1 MMKAVPP
8 ANPFICILAWVACG
22 LFTTA
27 RAVDGLEGLGQKA
40 QEEIESID
48 TQAQFKKADLGR
60 KYVTALEALEK
71 KLAEAGKL
79 DAIVNLRAEIE
90 EVKKSGGTTGH
101 QDKELAE
108 LRDKYLKSL
117 EGIDAA
123 VKTSHAKVV
132 EELSK
137 GIREQEVVLT
147 KAGKVDEALK
157 LRTEGGQL
165 VLRLSG
171 GAAADSVPFADDPRA
186 DSAPGLKALE
196 AIPMPTQQPP
206 AVENPF
212 SGIKGSWVKSM
223 TVPTAKQK
231 IREPIY
237 IGDRNKGKWAHVVV
251 SPHSIW
257 SGAERG
263 LVHLHA
269 GGLAATKSRF
279 ENLELGADHACR
291 FDFSNCAFTDCK
303 FPKIGWWHDG
313 GRFFAKHHFENC
325 YFKGSYSRT
334 LTVQHNGIR
343 AQACVFEGID
353 FPTMRF
359 QKNQPADFVNDKWL
373 RVVHCRFVKCKIPLS
388 FLLLTRD
395 CIFENCIIADDID
408 RGDDVEITKPIEVDL
423 YVSNTQIRVNKLPA
437 AVKLNQKKYNELK
450 GVTVP
455 TAASLE
461 AMMR

>member
-1 MMKAVPP
+1 MKAIPP
-8 ANPFICILAWVACG
+8 MNSLICILAWVAFG

-27 RAVDGLEGLGQKA
+27 HAVDGLDELGKKA

-48 TQAQFKKADLGR
+48 TQAQFKKVDLGE

-71 KLAEAGKL
+71 KLAESGKL

-90 EVKKSGGTTGH
+90 EVKKSGGTTSH

-117 EGIDAA
+117 EGIDAGA
-123 VKTSHAKVV
+123 KTARAKVV
-132 EELSK
+132 AELSK
-137 GIREQEVVLT
+137 AIRDQEIVLT

-157 LRTEGGQL
+157 LRSEGGQL

-186 DSAPGLKALE
+186 DSAPGLKSLE

-206 AVENPF
+206 PFVNPF
-212 SGIKGSWVKSM
+212 SGIEGAWVKSM

-237 IGDRNKGKWAHVVV
+237 IGDRNKGKWAFVVV

-269 GGLAATKSRF
+269 AGLAATKSRF

-291 FDFSNCAFTDCK
+291 FDFSMCAFTDCK

-343 AQACVFEGID
+343 AQACVFEDID
-353 FPTMRF
+353 FPTYRF

-373 RVVHCRFVKCKIPLS
+373 RVVHSRFVKCKIPLS

-395 CIFENCIIADDID
+395 CIFENCIISDDID
-408 RGDDVEITKPIEVDL
+408 RGDDVAITKPIEIDM

-437 AVKLNQKKYNELK
+437 AVKLNQKKFNELK

>member
-1 MMKAVPP
+1 MMKAIPRATSLV
-8 ANPFICILAWVACG
+8 CILAWVACG
-22 LFTTA
+22 LLTTA
-27 RAVDGLEGLGQKA
+27 LAVDGLDALGQKA

-48 TQAQFKKADLGR
+48 TQAQFKKADLGG
-60 KYVTALEALEK
+60 KYVTALESLEK

-79 DAIVNLRAEIE
+79 DAIVNLREEIE
-90 EVKKSGGTTGH
+90 EVKKSGGTTAH
-101 QDKELAE
+101 PDKELVE

-117 EGIDAA
+117 EGIDAG
-123 VKTSHAKVV
+123 VKASRAKVV
-132 EELSK
+132 EALSK

-186 DSAPGLKALE
+186 VSAPGLKALE
-196 AIPMPTQQPP
+196 EIPMPTQQPP
-206 AVENPF
+206 PVANPF
-212 SGIKGSWVKSM
+212 SGIKGSWVKGM

-237 IGDRNKGKWAHVVV
+237 VGDRNKGKWAFILV

-291 FDFSNCAFTDCK
+291 FDFANCSFIDCK

-313 GRFFAKHHFENC
+313 GRFFAKHHFESC

-343 AQACVFEGID
+343 AQACVFEDID

-395 CIFENCIIADDID
+395 CIFENCIVSDDID
-408 RGDDVEITKPIEVDL
+408 RGDDVEITKPIEIDM

-461 AMMR
+461 ASMR